1 MATQYP
7 INMEELSHIGGVG
20 KNKAIKFGQ
29 TFLKLINQYVEDNNI
44 ERPQDLFLKTAPSKS
59 GQKVQIIQNIDKRI
73 PISDIARGLGKSK
86 SVLIGE
92 IEAVV
97 NSGTK
102 LGIQYIID
110 DEVDEDAQEEIM
122 EYFMQSETE
131 DLLEAEKYF
140 DGDYEED
147 TLRLVRLKFMND
159 IGH

>member
-1 MATQYP
+1 
-7 INMEELSHIGGVG
+7 
-20 KNKAIKFGQ
+20 
-29 TFLKLINQYVEDNNI
+29 
-44 ERPQDLFLKTAPSKS
+44 
-59 GQKVQIIQNIDKRI
+59 
-73 PISDIARGLGKSK
+73 
-86 SVLIGE
+86 
-92 IEAVV
+92 
-97 NSGTK
+97 

-159 IGH
+159 VGH